1 MNIRSILAF
10 TAAALLAAPALQA
23 QAPAPGAAP
32 ATPAPGAATPHGATT
47 ATPAAKPKSLSSG
60 ETKAVTNI
68 LEALQFHIRMSESAK
83 WKKDDQDLA
92 AFGQKSHKDLTE
104 QFTPLVNY
112 AMNHGVDNKNIP
124 AEATKGDKQDISKIG
139 KEKGDKYK
147 LEYFELYSKKGKQNI
162 RSTETAIK
170 SFSDPELKDL
180 GTKALGVITSQTE
193 AAEAKYKELKGKK

>member
-10 TAAALLAAPALQA
+10 TAAALLITPVLQA

-32 ATPAPGAATPHGATT
+32 ATPAPGAATTPGATT
-47 ATPAAKPKSLSSG
+47 ATPAKPKSLSSG

-124 AEATKGDKQDISKIG
+124 AEATKGDKQDISKLS
-139 KEKGDKYK
+139 KEKADKFK
-147 LEYFELYSKKGKQNI
+147 LAYFELYTKKGKQNI

-193 AAEAKYKELKGKK
+193 AAETKYKELKGKK